1 MIKIGDIVKIKE
13 PGCNYPSS
21 YKLAAENNLKYY
33 KYRTLLGETW
43 WLNKEFEV
51 IGMVDVD
58 YKTIA
63 FIRNYDLEIDLIIKV
78 TGLKLV
84 KHKPIIKLTDEDFLI

>member
-21 YKLAAENNLKYY
+21 YKLAEENNLKYY
-33 KYRTLLGETW
+33 KYRTLLGKSW
-43 WLNKEFEV
+43 WHNKEFEV
-51 IGMVDVD
+51 IGMNDINH
-58 YKTIA
+58 KTIA

-84 KHKPIIKLTDEDFLI
+84 KHKPIIELTDEDFLI